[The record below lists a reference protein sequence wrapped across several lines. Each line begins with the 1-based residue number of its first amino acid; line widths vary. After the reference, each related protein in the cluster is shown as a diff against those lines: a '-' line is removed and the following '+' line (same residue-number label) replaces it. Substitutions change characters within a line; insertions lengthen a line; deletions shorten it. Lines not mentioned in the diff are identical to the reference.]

1 MTTNAAQYEE
11 ISSNAALAFGT
22 FVVLGGVFIL
32 AVSWFVRGPERS
44 LQPMPYT
51 PTGVKASVVDFP
63 SGANVVSFDPALVT
77 MKQLQGFATKV
88 CGYAIFDIKT
98 SPRRG
103 LFQVFS
109 KDLRAEFIC

>member
-1 MTTNAAQYEE
+1 MTTKAAQYDE
-11 ISSNAALAFGT
+11 IPSNAALAFGT
-22 FVVLGGVFIL
+22 FVVLGVAFIL
-32 AVSWFVRGPERS
+32 AFFWFIRSPERL
-44 LQPMPYT
+44 LQQMPYT
-51 PTGVKASVVDFP
+51 PDGVKVLVVDFP
-63 SGANVVSFDPALVT
+63 GGANVVSFDPALVT